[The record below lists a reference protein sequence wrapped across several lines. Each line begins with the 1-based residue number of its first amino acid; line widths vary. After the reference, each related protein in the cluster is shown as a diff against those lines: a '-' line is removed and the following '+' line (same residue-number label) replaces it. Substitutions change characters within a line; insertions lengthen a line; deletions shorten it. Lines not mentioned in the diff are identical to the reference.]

1 MFAPKKNGPVEDNEP
16 LLIEEAYSGEAV
28 HEYMIKDRKS
38 SNITKRPLRQHIHNA
53 WAFFVEVFMPQGYP
67 QTVSSDYLEYQKW
80 DTLQAFAS
88 SQNGALA
95 TLAVL
100 KGVGVGNEQ
109 ATVLAAALTWLL
121 KDGVGMIARIV
132 FAWARGSRLDS
143 DNKQWRL
150 IADFLND
157 FSFMV
162 ELFASYLPRLFFAPL
177 ACFAAFIR
185 AIVGVSGGTTRMAVI
200 RHQARRDNLADVA
213 AKDGSQETLV
223 NVFSLLCSL
232 ILLPTVEGNPL
243 LIWLFYFSFTYVH
256 LYSNYRAA
264 KSLKFD
270 ILNQARFFIAV
281 RYFLKYGS
289 APSIQF
295 CNADEPILVPLL
307 KSYHHLNLGC
317 PLSSLP
323 KNSSVLEFL
332 SKENGEGKNIC
343 WKWANG
349 KLLCVVDKMEKIG
362 WMVIVDGATQEDLF
376 NSLFSIEYFGLTKSW
391 PTEEKINQFRESM
404 TTQGWSLHT
413 NQLNIDEWRFSNSN
427 IANGVIKKE
436 N

>member
-1 MFAPKKNGPVEDNEP
+1 MFTPKKNNPVEDNDP

-38 SNITKRPLRQHIHNA
+38 SNIIKRPLRQHIHNA
-53 WAFFVEVFMPQGYP
+53 RALFAEIFMPQGYP

-100 KGVGVGNEQ
+100 KGAGVGNEQ

-132 FAWARGSRLDS
+132 FAWARGSKLDS

-162 ELFASYLPRLFFAPL
+162 ELFAVYLPRLFFAPL
-177 ACFAAFIR
+177 ACFAAFVR
-185 AIVGVSGGTTRMAVI
+185 AIVDVSGRTTRMAVI

-232 ILLPTVEGNPL
+232 MLLPTVEGNAL

-264 KSLKFD
+264 KSLEFD
-270 ILNQARFFIAV
+270 TLNQARFHISV
-281 RYFLKYGS
+281 RHYLNNGK
-289 APSIQF
+289 APSVQY
-295 CNADEPILVPLL
+295 CNAKEPILVPLI
-307 KSYHHLNLGC
+307 KSFCHLNLGC

-323 KNSSVLEFL
+323 KNISVLEFL
-332 SKENGEGKNIC
+332 SKEIEEKNNIC
-343 WKWANG
+343 WKWTG
-349 KLLCVVDKMEKIG
+349 KLICVVDKIEKIG
-362 WMVIVDGATQEDLF
+362 WMVVVDGATQEDMF
-376 NSLFSIEYFGLTKSW
+376 NSLFSLEYFGLTKSW
-391 PTEEKINQFRESM
+391 PTEEEICQFRESM
-404 TTQGWSLHT
+404 TAQGWSLQT
-413 NQLNIDEWRFSNSN
+413 NQLNIDEWRFSKSN
-427 IANGVIKKE
+427 VANGGVKKE